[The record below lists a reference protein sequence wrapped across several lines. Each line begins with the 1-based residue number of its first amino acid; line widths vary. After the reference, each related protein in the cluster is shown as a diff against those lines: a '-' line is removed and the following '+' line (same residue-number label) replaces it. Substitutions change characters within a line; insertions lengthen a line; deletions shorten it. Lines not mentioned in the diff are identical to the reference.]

1 MPLSIYKSSAGSGK
15 TYTLVQEYVK
25 LLVNSPREFRNI
37 LAITFT
43 NKATNE
49 MKGRIIEALSK
60 LTAGTMP
67 DLANQIVKDL
77 NLIES
82 QGSEKAAL
90 DHVKKQAY
98 WALKR
103 ILHSYSEFNVSTIDS
118 FFQQILRSFT
128 KELKLPQRY
137 EVEMNTSY
145 VLDRVT
151 TELFL
156 DVGHTE
162 GLTNW
167 LTDFAFSEIED
178 NKGWKIETNIKDLG
192 MEIFK
197 EGVWKKLTKNEG
209 EAVVGEEEIKEDR
222 YEKMRDWSK
231 KLWKIK
237 RDFDNK
243 MKSYAEQALEFI
255 KGYSLET
262 KDFKRGTAAC
272 FEVVLTG
279 KYDFSKA
286 TLLKIYAGK
295 ESEWTTKKSPNRA
308 KIEMLVQNGLQQI
321 FVEMVD
327 FYEKN
332 LINYYSATAV
342 LKNIY
347 VYGILNDLKDK
358 LVDYRTR
365 ENLMLISDTPNLMR
379 SIVHDSSLEFIFE
392 KVGMVYKHILLD
404 EFQDTS
410 EAQWHSLAYLVNNSI
425 AEDNQSLVVGDV
437 KQSIYR
443 WRGGE
448 MNLLL
453 NNMAGTIPPAYFTAE
468 TEKDLATN
476 YRSREHIV
484 KFNNAFFIATA
495 KVLEYELTQNDMPN
509 VAQITKAY
517 ASVSQAIN
525 NEKGG
530 FVEINFLP
538 KTDWQ
543 TIAEE
548 KLITLIGQLLD
559 KGYNLRDIAIL
570 VRRNKDGNKV
580 AEVLAAKGI
589 KVISSESLLLKN
601 SPKIRL
607 LISILHY
614 LADNRNIIA
623 KTEILVNYLQLTKP
637 ELELD
642 HSIFAD
648 HLQEKDDNL
657 FYKILPKAFTD
668 EIENLV
674 KKPLYELVE
683 MLIQLLKMQVDADT
697 YIQRFQDLTLEHNTK
712 QSPDIRNFLAWWED
726 KKESS
731 DTAIIVPDGEDAV
744 TVMTVHKAKGL
755 EFPIVIMPYG
765 EWDLMP
771 SRMGVLW
778 ASSERE
784 PYNEMGIIPLKI
796 SANLEKTYFAED
808 YKQEVLQSYLDNLN
822 LLYVALTRPVDRLY
836 IFTPQ
841 KGKTTKGIKKVS
853 SLLDAVMHSP
863 FFEYQ
868 EDYDLEN
875 RQFAYPDE
883 LSITEVGLNH
893 KKSQD
898 NIENLHHYISN
909 NYHERITIRSESER
923 FFMLFDNKAS
933 QAIKM
938 GQKMHA
944 VLEKLQSIDDLDK
957 TIRKLQI
964 QGTITTAD
972 VPIIS
977 ARIHKIFKLSIVK
990 RWFQPDWEVLA
1001 ERPLLHNN
1009 NRLIP
1014 DRVIVKNNQAIVIDY
1029 KTVQDDSNL
1038 ENQMSKYKKQVRKY
1052 GNILKDMKY
1061 EIAGMYLLFIGKE
1074 IWIENVLFD

>member
-25 LLVNSPREFRNI
+25 LLVKSPHEFRNI

-49 MKGRIIEALSK
+49 MKGRIVEALSK

-67 DLANQIVKDL
+67 DLANQIVIDL
-77 NLIES
+77 HLIKS
-82 QGSEKAAL
+82 QGSEKEAL

-167 LTDFAFSEIED
+167 LTDFAFSEIEE
-178 NKGWKIETNIKDLG
+178 NKGWKIENNIKDLG
-192 MEIFK
+192 IEIFK
-197 EGVWKKLTKNEG
+197 EGVWKKLTKG
-209 EAVVGEEEIKEDR
+209 ETVADETKDER

-231 KLWKIK
+231 KLWIIK
-237 RDFDNK
+237 RDFDKK

-255 KGYSLET
+255 KGYSLEI
-262 KDFKRGTAAC
+262 KDFKRGSASC
-272 FEVVLTG
+272 FEAVLAG
-279 KYDFSKA
+279 KYDFNKA
-286 TLLKIYAGK
+286 TLQKIYAGK
-295 ESEWTTKKSPNRA
+295 ESEWTTVKSPNKT

-321 FVEMVD
+321 FVEMLD

-332 LINYYSATAV
+332 LIDYYSASEV

-448 MNLLL
+448 MSLLL
-453 NNMAGTIPPAYFTAE
+453 NNMAGTIPPGYFNAE

-495 KVLEYELTQNDMPN
+495 KILEHELSQLGLPNITQ
-509 VAQITKAY
+509 ISKAY
-517 ASVSQAIN
+517 SSVSQKIK

-530 FVEINFLP
+530 FVELVFLP
-538 KTDWQ
+538 TKEKKWTL
-543 TIAEE
+543 TAEE
-548 KLITLIGQLLD
+548 KLITLIGQLRE
-559 KGYNLRDIAIL
+559 KGYNMRDIAVL
-570 VRRNKDGNKV
+570 VRRNSEGNTV
-580 AEVLAAKGI
+580 AEVLAEKGI

-614 LADNRNIIA
+614 LADNRNVIA
-623 KTEILVNYLQLTKP
+623 KTEIIVNYLLLTKP

-648 HLQEKDDNL
+648 HLQEKEDSL
-657 FYKILPKAFTD
+657 FYKILPNPFTD
-668 EIENLV
+668 ELDNLV

-683 MLIQLLKMQVDADT
+683 MLIQLLKLHLNADT
-697 YIQRFQDLTLEHNTK
+697 YIQRFQDLTLEYNTK
-712 QSPDIRNFLAWWED
+712 QSPDIRSFLTWWEE
-726 KKESS
+726 KKDSS

-744 TVMTVHKAKGL
+744 TVMTIHKAKGL
-755 EFPIVIMPYG
+755 EFPIVIMPYADWG
-765 EWDLMP
+765 VIP
-771 SRMGVLW
+771 NKGVLW

-784 PYNEMGIIPLKI
+784 PYNEMGIIPLKMT
-796 SANLEKTYFAED
+796 STLEKTYFAEA

-822 LLYVALTRPVDRLY
+822 MLYVAFTRPVDRLY

-841 KGKTTKGIKKVS
+841 KSKSATGLKRVS
-853 SLLDAVMHSP
+853 SILDAVMHSP
-863 FFEYQ
+863 FFDYQ
-868 EDYDLEN
+868 KEYDLEN

-883 LSITEVGLNH
+883 LSITEVALHH

-898 NIENLHHYISN
+898 NIENLSRYISN
-909 NYHERITIRSESER
+909 NYHERITVRSESER

-933 QAIKM
+933 LAIKM

-944 VLEKLQSIDDLDK
+944 VLEKLQSIDDLDR

-964 QGTITTAD
+964 QGTVTTAD
-972 VPIIS
+972 VSII
-977 ARIHKIFKLSIVK
+977 AERIRKIFKLPVVK
-990 RWFQPDWEVLA
+990 KWFRADWEVLA
-1001 ERPLLHNN
+1001 ERSLLHNN

-1014 DRVIVKNNQAIVIDY
+1014 DRVIVKDNKAIVIDY

-1038 ENQMSKYKKQVRKY
+1038 ETQMSKYKKQVRRY
-1052 GNILKDMKY
+1052 GKILKDMNY
-1061 EIAGMYLLFIGKE
+1061 EIEGMYLLFIGKE

>member
-25 LLVNSPREFRNI
+25 LLVNRPREFRNV

-49 MKGRIIEALSK
+49 MKGRIVEALSK

-67 DLANQIVKDL
+67 TLANQIVKDL
-77 NLIES
+77 NLIEL

-90 DHVKKQAY
+90 DYVRKQAY

-145 VLDRVT
+145 VLDRIT

-197 EGVWKKLTKNEG
+197 EDVWKKLTKNDGVE
-209 EAVVGEEEIKEDR
+209 VGEEVTKEER
-222 YEKMRDWSK
+222 YEKMRAWSK

-237 RDFDNK
+237 GDFDKK

-255 KGYSLET
+255 KGYSLEV
-262 KDFKRGTAAC
+262 KDFKRGTAVC
-272 FEVVLTG
+272 FEAVLNG
-279 KYDFSKA
+279 KYDFNKA
-286 TLLKIYAGK
+286 ILQKIYAGQ
-295 ESEWTTKKSPNRA
+295 ESEWTTKKSPNRI
-308 KIEMLVQNGLQQI
+308 KIELLVQNGLQQI
-321 FVEMVD
+321 FVEMLD

-332 LINYYSATAV
+332 LIAYTSASAV

-425 AEDNQSLVVGDV
+425 SEDNQSLVVGDV

-448 MNLLL
+448 MSLLL
-453 NNMAGTIPPAYFTAE
+453 NNMAGTIPSGYFTPE

-495 KVLEYELTQNDMPN
+495 KILEYELKQNDLPN
-509 VAQITKAY
+509 VEQITKAY
-517 ASVSQAIN
+517 SSVSQAIN

-530 FVEINFLP
+530 FVSIDFLP
-538 KTDWQ
+538 KKEWK

-548 KLITLIGQLLD
+548 NLITLIGQLLD
-559 KGYNLRDIAIL
+559 KGYHKRDIAIL
-570 VRRNKDGNKV
+570 VRRNKEGNKV

-607 LISILHY
+607 LISILRY
-614 LADNRNIIA
+614 LADSRDVIA

-648 HLQEKDDNL
+648 HLKEKNDNL

-668 EIENLV
+668 ELENLV

-683 MLIQLLKMQVDADT
+683 MLIQLLKLQVDADT

-712 QSPDIRNFLAWWED
+712 QSPDIRHFLAWWQE
-726 KKESS
+726 KNESS

-744 TVMTVHKAKGL
+744 TVMTIHKAKGL

-765 EWDLMP
+765 DWDLMP

-778 ASSERE
+778 ASSEQE

-796 SANLEKTYFAED
+796 SASLENSYFAED
-808 YKQEVLQSYLDNLN
+808 YKKEVLQSYLDNLN
-822 LLYVALTRPVDRLY
+822 LLYVAFTRPVDRLY

-841 KGKTTKGIKKVS
+841 KGKTTKGIKNVS

-863 FFEYQ
+863 HFEYQ

-883 LSITEVGLNH
+883 LSITEVGLHH
-893 KKSQD
+893 KKNQD

-964 QGTITTAD
+964 QGTVTTAD
-972 VPIIS
+972 VPIIT
-977 ARIHKIFKLSIVK
+977 ARVRKIFKLPIVQ
-990 RWFQPDWEVLA
+990 RWFQADWEVLA
-1001 ERPLLHNN
+1001 ERSLLHNN

-1014 DRVIVKNNQAIVIDY
+1014 DRVIVKDNKAIVIDY

-1038 ENQMSKYKKQVRKY
+1038 ENQMSKYKRQVRKY
-1052 GNILKDMKY
+1052 GKILKDMKY